1 MRTTDTLT
9 ISLPPAM
16 SKQLEKVR
24 KAENRTRSELLR
36 EALRQYI
43 ERRYPTETSTK
54 EELVAIRRGRAAF
67 ARGEH
72 VSFTEL
78 TRELESQNHKARTRK
93 PRKASK

>member
-24 KAENRTRSELLR
+24 KAENRTTSELLR

-43 ERRYPTETSTK
+43 ETRYPTEVPTK
-54 EELVAIRRGRAAF
+54 QELLDIRRGRAAF
-67 ARGEH
+67 TRGEH
-72 VSFTEL
+72 VSL
-78 TRELESQNHKARTRK
+78 TDLTNELESKNHKTRTK
-93 PRKASK
+93 AARKASK